1 MEKEITDDNQKKSMK
16 KFKKLERKMEKINEK
31 KDNKIYLT
39 INKELVQLANFFI
52 NSKTIN
58 EYSNVKNFT

>member
-16 KFKKLERKMEKINEK
+16 KFKKVERKMEKINEK

-58 EYSNVKNFT
+58 E